1 MFLLV
6 PAYPGCPGS
15 KAVKRSLLLFLF
27 SPTDSVI
34 NLQQTHVE
42 IFHHTLNMS
51 LLYLVKRMS
60 ANWWQAEICI
70 VINVKSQGSIV
81 KPLSWDGLHYCKFI
95 TEFDKKRISKISEH
109 LAKLQVK
116 RLIVS
121 YTPFALHFC
130 PQRCRVRQISK
141 ITCEL

>member
-95 TEFDKKRISKISEH
+95 TQFDKKKN
-109 LAKLQVK
+109 
-116 RLIVS
+116 
-121 YTPFALHFC
+121 
-130 PQRCRVRQISK
+130 
-141 ITCEL
+141 